1 MMKEF
6 NFCNNCGKHGHLFHQ
21 CKNPITSIG
30 IIVFNNRDNLKYLM
44 IRRKDSLGY
53 VDFMRG
59 KYPLFNKRYLL
70 NIINEMTVSEKQ
82 NLLSKDF
89 DTLWQ
94 ELWGDH
100 IGIQYRGEEK
110 TSKEKF
116 NSLKAGITLKTIT
129 YNLESLIEES
139 EHKWE
144 EPEWGFPKGR
154 RNYQEKDL
162 TCALREFE
170 EETGCNKN
178 NLKVIYNIIPIEELF
193 TGSNYKSYKHKY
205 FIAYMDDNN
214 IKLDNYQKSEVSKI
228 EWKNFDN
235 AINSIRPYNL
245 EKIDL
250 IKRIKSILN
259 EYTLYY

>member
-1 MMKEF
+1 MKEY

-30 IIVFNNRDNLKYLM
+30 IIVFNNNNNLNYLM

-70 NIINEMTVSEKQ
+70 NIINEMTIIEK
-82 NLLSKDF
+82 NKLLTFEF
-89 DTLWQ
+89 DVLWK
-94 ELWGDH
+94 ELWGDFV
-100 IGIQYRGEEK
+100 GIQYRGEEK
-110 TSKEKF
+110 ISKEKF
-116 NSLKAGITLKTIT
+116 NSLKIGITLSNDE
-129 YNLESLIEES
+129 YNLESLINQCDCN
-139 EHKWE
+139 WD

-170 EETGCNKN
+170 EETGCGKN
-178 NLKVIYNIIPIEELF
+178 TLKLVQNILPIEELF

-205 FIAYMDDNN
+205 YIAYMEKDEEPFMNF
-214 IKLDNYQKSEVSKI
+214 QESEVSKVQWLSY
-228 EWKNFDN
+228 EQCFTM
-235 AINSIRPYNL
+235 IRQYNL
-245 EKIDL
+245 ERIDTL
-250 IKRIKSILN
+250 KRVHHILTH
-259 EYTLYY
+259 YKFF

>member
-1 MMKEF
+1 MMKEY

-30 IIVFNNRDNLKYLM
+30 IIVFNNSDELKYLM

-70 NIINEMTVSEKQ
+70 NIINEMTTNEKN
-82 NLLSKDF
+82 NLLTKDF
-89 DTLWQ
+89 EQLWK

-110 TSKEKF
+110 ISREKF
-116 NSLKAGITLKTIT
+116 NSLKAGIKLQSNE
-129 YNLESLIEES
+129 YNLESLINECENN
-139 EHKWE
+139 WN

-154 RNYQEKDL
+154 RNFQEKDL

-178 NLKVIYNIIPIEELF
+178 SLKIIYNIMPIEELF

-205 FIAYMDDNN
+205 FIAYMDEENN
-214 IKLDNYQKSEVSKI
+214 NLKNFQKTEVSKI
-228 EWKNFDN
+228 EWKTYSDCVKY
-235 AINSIRPYNL
+235 IRPYNL
-245 EKIDL
+245 EKIDTL
-250 IKRIKSILN
+250 SRVNHILQS
-259 EYTLYY
+259 YKFF